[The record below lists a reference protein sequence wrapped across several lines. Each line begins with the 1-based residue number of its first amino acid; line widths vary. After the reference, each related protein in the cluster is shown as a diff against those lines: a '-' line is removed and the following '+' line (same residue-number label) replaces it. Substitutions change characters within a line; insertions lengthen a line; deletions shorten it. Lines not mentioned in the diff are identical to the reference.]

1 MFIVLASFKDSQLCN
16 YFQVNQKMKTSG
28 IDAEYS
34 IVSNST
40 RLAFEE
46 ILLTL
51 GELKLVIKSKP
62 TENMYSII
70 ITTD

>member
-1 MFIVLASFKDSQLCN
+1 
-16 YFQVNQKMKTSG
+16 MKTSG

-40 RLAFEE
+40 RLTFEE